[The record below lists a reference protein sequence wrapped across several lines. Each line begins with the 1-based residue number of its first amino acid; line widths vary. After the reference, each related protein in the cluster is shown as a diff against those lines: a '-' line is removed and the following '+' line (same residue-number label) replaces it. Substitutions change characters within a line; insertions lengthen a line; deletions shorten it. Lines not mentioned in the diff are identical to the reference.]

1 VVKVTKESVT
11 STEVTLNIEM
21 DSSDEDPFIDRSYRR
36 SVGRI
41 QIPGFRK
48 GKAPRSIVERYV
60 GRTALL
66 QEALEFMIP
75 ETLDRVLKDEDLQ
88 AFVEPQIELT
98 DVEPVSFKAVVPLEP
113 LVVLGDYRAIRVEQ
127 TPVEITEEQ
136 VDDVIERLRQESAP
150 WEPADRPVRFGDL
163 LNLEVRGTI
172 DGEEVV
178 NDQGVDY
185 IPQLENLLPF
195 PGFGVYLEGMTE
207 GQEKDFTLSIPQ
219 DYPRPQFAGKECRF
233 HVAVR
238 SIKEKKLP
246 DRDDEFA
253 KGVGEGFD
261 TFDALQEHVRG
272 RLTEESEA
280 EAARQLASQ
289 SLEQLVAIATIEASD
304 TVYQRELEM
313 MHQERARLLQNQRL
327 DMDTYL
333 TYIGKTEEEFLD
345 ELRPNANERLTR
357 YLVMRKLSQEEDIS
371 VSDEEVQE
379 EVETAVASAGDTAP
393 QMRRTLSSGIAR
405 ENIRSSIL
413 NRKVM
418 QRLVEIARGMESGS
432 QAPHRSAPETEAPE
446 TDAPETEARE
456 TDGSQ
461 LMEGADGSTT
471 VNVAEHREAS
481 TPVNFEET
489 VESPVETNGGA

>member
-21 DSSDEDPFIDRSYRR
+21 DPADEDPFIDRSYRR
-36 SVGRI
+36 SVGRM

-75 ETLDRVLKDEDLQ
+75 ETLDRVLRDEDLR
-88 AFVEPQIELT
+88 AFVEPHIELT

-113 LVVLGDYRAIRVEQ
+113 LVELGDYRAIRVEQ
-127 TPVEITEEQ
+127 TPVEITDEQ
-136 VDDVIERLRQESAP
+136 VNEVIDRLQQESAP
-150 WEPADRPVRFGDL
+150 WEPAGRPVKFGDL
-163 LNLEVRGTI
+163 LSLEVRGTI

-185 IPQLENLLPF
+185 IPQSDNLLPF
-195 PGFGVYLEGMTE
+195 PGFAVHLEGMTE
-207 GQEKDFTLSIPQ
+207 GQDQDFTLAIPE
-219 DYPRPQFAGKECRF
+219 DYPRPQFAGKECQF
-233 HVAVR
+233 HVVVL

-261 TFDALQEHVRG
+261 TFGALLDHVRG
-272 RLTEESEA
+272 RLTEESET
-280 EAARQLASQ
+280 EAANQLADE
-289 SLEQLVAIATIEASD
+289 SLDQLVAIATVEASD
-304 TVYQRELEM
+304 AVYQRELEM
-313 MHQERARLLQNQRL
+313 MQQERARLLQNQRL

-333 TYIGKTEEEFLD
+333 RYIGKTEEEFLD
-345 ELRPNANERLTR
+345 ELRPNAKRRLTR
-357 YLVMRKLSQEEDIS
+357 YLVMRKLSQEENIS
-371 VSDEEVQE
+371 VSDQEIQE
-379 EVETAVASAGDTAP
+379 EIETAVATAGETAD
-393 QMRRTLSSGIAR
+393 QMRRTLSSEVAK

-418 QRLVEIARGMESGS
+418 LRLVAIARGSE
-432 QAPHRSAPETEAPE
+432 
-446 TDAPETEARE
+446 DAPKTNPNQS
-456 TDGSQ
+456 T
-461 LMEGADGSTT
+461 EGADGSTT
-471 VNVAEHREAS
+471 VESAEHPEAAAPANS
-481 TPVNFEET
+481 EET
-489 VESPVETNGGA
+489 GETTGATIGATTGETNGETNGGA